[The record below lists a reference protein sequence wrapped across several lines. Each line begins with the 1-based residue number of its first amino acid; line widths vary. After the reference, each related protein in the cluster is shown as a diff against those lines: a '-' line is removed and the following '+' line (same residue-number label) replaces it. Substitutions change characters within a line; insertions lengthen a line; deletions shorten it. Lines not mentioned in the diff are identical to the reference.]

1 MFRRVFG
8 TSMLALLVAGA
19 GCAVAPAP
27 RPADYRAEALPALQ
41 VPGGWRA
48 GEVSG
53 EVAESWLASFGDARL
68 EALVAEALANN
79 PDLRVAAARVQVAA
93 EYAEL
98 ADATLWPQVNLLA
111 RGGGEMSGDSSGLQG
126 VGLFADWELDLWG
139 RVRSAKAAQYEVF
152 ASVTA
157 DAEYARQS
165 VAAMTTKA
173 YFLAVEAGVQQ
184 RLAQEMLSAA
194 TSLVDLSQQR
204 ERVGTGDAYESAL
217 ARANVESFRDTDEQL
232 RRAREQA
239 LRALEA
245 LVGRYPDATLD
256 VANELTSVPGP
267 VPAGLPSELLERRPD
282 VIAAERRVAAAFN
295 RAQEAK
301 AARLPRIS
309 LTASV
314 NDISSDL
321 FVLKNRSDPVWSAG
335 ASLMAPIFSGGALRQ
350 QVRIRTAEQ
359 RQAVAEYGQVGA
371 RAFGE
376 VEDALSGEFA
386 AKRREAVLARAVSE
400 NVNAAGLAQVR
411 YRVGSGDLRGVQ
423 QQQLT
428 VYGARSTL
436 VRVQTEQLVQR
447 VNVYLALGG
456 GFDAADRN
464 RAAAT
469 SPGATAGAP
478 RVP

>member
-1 MFRRVFG
+1 
-8 TSMLALLVAGA
+8 
-19 GCAVAPAP
+19 
-27 RPADYRAEALPALQ
+27 
-41 VPGGWRA
+41 
-48 GEVSG
+48 
-53 EVAESWLASFGDARL
+53 
-68 EALVAEALANN
+68 
-79 PDLRVAAARVQVAA
+79 
-93 EYAEL
+93 
-98 ADATLWPQVNLLA
+98 
-111 RGGGEMSGDSSGLQG
+111 
-126 VGLFADWELDLWG
+126 
-139 RVRSAKAAQYEVF
+139 
-152 ASVTA
+152 
-157 DAEYARQS
+157 
-165 VAAMTTKA
+165 
-173 YFLAVEAGVQQ
+173 VQQ

-194 TSLVDLSQQR
+194 TSLVGMSEQR
-204 ERVGTGDAYESAL
+204 ERVGKGDAYESAL
-217 ARANVESFRDTDEQL
+217 ARANVESLRDTEEQL
-232 RRAREQA
+232 RRARDQA

-245 LVGRYPDATLD
+245 LVGRYPAATLD
-256 VANELTSVPGP
+256 VANQLTAVPGP

-314 NDISSDL
+314 NDVSSEL

-335 ASLMAPIFSGGALRQ
+335 ASLMAPLFSGGALRQ

-371 RAFGE
+371 QAFGE
-376 VEDALSGEFA
+376 VEDALSAEFA

-400 NVNAAGLAQVR
+400 NVNAADLAQVR

-456 GFDAADRN
+456 GFDAGADQT